1 MSAEGSDPRED
12 EGWVMSFV
20 YDEGSGKSEI
30 LDATDFSGKPVARI
44 ALPQRVPNGFH
55 GSWIPDPR

>member
-1 MSAEGSDPRED
+1 
-12 EGWVMSFV
+12 MSFV
-20 YDEGSGKSEI
+20 YDEGTGKSELSI
-30 LDATDFSGKPVARI
+30 LDATDFSGKPAARI